1 MQIRS
6 IEAIAT
12 PIPLK
17 KPYHLS
23 DFNGIQRTTSLII
36 VKIMTDGGIE
46 GYGEWDPQLLCT
58 GESVGS
64 VLSMIETYYA
74 SNLIGKDIDFIN
86 KN

>member
-46 GYGEWDPQLLCT
+46 GYGEWDPKLL
-58 GESVGS
+58 
-64 VLSMIETYYA
+64 
-74 SNLIGKDIDFIN
+74 
-86 KN
+86 